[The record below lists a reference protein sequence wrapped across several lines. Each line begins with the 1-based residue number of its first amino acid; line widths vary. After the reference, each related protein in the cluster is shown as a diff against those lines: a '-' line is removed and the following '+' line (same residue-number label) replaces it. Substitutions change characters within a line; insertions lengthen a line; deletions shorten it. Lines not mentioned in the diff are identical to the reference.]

1 MNPNLIAERGSIGI
15 SDIIEATIR
24 RSCIVDFGIVT
35 EVPEDT
41 EGIVTVAVAVSNTPQ
56 DIQLMTCVLANIASS
71 EITVKIKPTVGDKVL
86 VVYPR
91 LYDEDMFTVPDAD
104 IEKTKIIVNEQAR
117 GYNMTAGI
125 AFLFNQYKEASHHNI
140 IDFSDGNLSV
150 KLAYS
155 KNDEKN
161 LLTFDTNKD
170 GEISFDSNG
179 NTVELNT
186 KGELS
191 AKLAYDSENDKHLLK
206 IDTDKDGAVTLDSNN
221 NKAMIDKDGA
231 FTASNSK
238 GNVVMDKDGYLSYK
252 NTDSNDNKTQ
262 LVFTSSGMTLQDKNS
277 NKITS
282 SNSGMTIQD
291 TNGCT
296 IETKDSGTNGK
307 VVVLNGK
314 LTVKK

>member
-1 MNPNLIAERGSIGI
+1 MTPNLIAEREGI
-15 SDIIEATIR
+15 NLNAMIEAVIN
-24 RSCIVDFGIVT
+24 RSCIIDFGIVT
-35 EVPEDT
+35 EVPEDYS
-41 EGIVTVAVAVSNTPQ
+41 GIVTVVMSVANTSQ
-56 DIQLMTCVLANIASS
+56 DLRLMTCVLANMASS
-71 EITVKIKPTVGDKVL
+71 AVTINVKPVVGDKVL

-91 LYDEDMFTVPDAD
+91 LYSEDMFAVPENEA
-104 IEKTKIIVNEQAR
+104 EKTKVIVDEQAH

-125 AFLFNQYKEASHHNI
+125 AFLFNQLQENTHHNLI
-140 IDFSDGNLSV
+140 EFKDGELSV

-170 GEISFDSNG
+170 GEISFDSN
-179 NTVELNT
+179 
-186 KGELS
+186 
-191 AKLAYDSENDKHLLK
+191 
-206 IDTDKDGAVTLDSNN
+206 N
-221 NKAMIDKDGA
+221 NKATIDKNGA
-231 FTASNSK
+231 FTVSNSK